1 MEMGDPVRCAVP
13 RRSARGRARRPSAA
27 RRGAARRRSAE
38 RDVAGRCTAG
48 RCTAGKGAVAALA
61 VFLWAPAAL
70 AFTPADALA
79 ATPEGERTVRQAAA
93 VDAAER
99 ALGASRTG
107 TDVTFTA
114 RPVLSY
120 GADIEDPAAIGA
132 AADVELDLAWLHD
145 PAAILADRADLL
157 QARERLRH
165 DRRSDVLAALR
176 LHGKVLAAEVALQ
189 RAELDLARTQ
199 RSAASPTSNPALR
212 RAQVLVEA
220 RRHALEALQAQAAR
234 LGFEG
239 AARFVPLRFALP
251 RPATRAPQRERLQL
265 ELQRALVQRDSVP
278 FDVVRDV
285 TLAATYESSSYDYQ
299 VSASLSLDRGRP
311 AADLDGQLGAQEDD
325 QWSVALSARLRLD
338 GSTEDAQAAADEGVR
353 RARAALDAL
362 DASYPDD
369 VGRARTAVD
378 DATALLDAELG
389 AWRDAGAAGA
399 SPSACRV
406 LLARENAVYRAWLDV
421 VTAAYDY
428 LELVDGDWLA
438 EGTWRSSA
446 EATARDW
453 PVRPSA
459 CADATVGGGGP
470 GADRFGIVA

>member
-1 MEMGDPVRCAVP
+1 M
-13 RRSARGRARRPSAA
+13 
-27 RRGAARRRSAE
+27 RGAARR
-38 RDVAGRCTAG
+38 VPAGRVPAG
-48 RCTAGKGAVAALA
+48 RVPAGRGTAGKGAVAALA

-70 AFTPADALA
+70 AFAPADALV
-79 ATPEGERTVRQAAA
+79 ATPDGERTVRQAAA

-99 ALGASRTG
+99 ALGASRAG
-107 TDVTFTA
+107 TDVTLTA

-120 GADIEDPAAIGA
+120 GADVEDPAAIGA
-132 AADVELDLAWLHD
+132 TADVELDLAWRHD
-145 PAAILADRADLL
+145 PAAILADRAGLL
-157 QARERLRH
+157 RARERLRH
-165 DRRSDVLAALR
+165 DRRNDVLATLR
-176 LHGKVLAAEVALQ
+176 LHGKVLAAEVALH
-189 RAELDLARTQ
+189 RAELDLARTR
-199 RSAASPTSNPALR
+199 RSAASPTPSPALR

-234 LGFEG
+234 LGFQG

-251 RPATRAPQRERLQL
+251 GPGTRAPQRERLQL
-265 ELQRALVQRDSVP
+265 ELQRAIVRRDSVP

-285 TLAATYESSSYDYQ
+285 TLVATYESSSYDYQ

-338 GSTEDAQAAADEGVR
+338 GSTEDVQAAADEGVR
-353 RARAALDAL
+353 RAGAALDAL
-362 DASYPDD
+362 DAGYPDD

-378 DATALLDAELG
+378 DAAALLDAELG
-389 AWRDAGAAGA
+389 AWRDAGATGA
-399 SPSACRV
+399 SPSACRA

-421 VTAAYDY
+421 VTATYDY

-438 EGTWRSSA
+438 EGTWRTTG
-446 EATARDW
+446 EATARAW

-459 CADATVGGGGP
+459 CADAIAGGGGA
-470 GADRFGIVA
+470 GADLFETRT